1 MIENDPNYAQML
13 YQQYMGM
20 SPGNLA
26 NTAQGVANGSQPPP
40 TIAPPQQGAQLSPN
54 MQLYLQNLSKP
65 SPYTQGLKPLPEY
78 VAPPQFDSNSAYDNL
93 FQKWWDSEANWKYA
107 EPNRMDAYQRTKSD
121 WQDMGTDTDAKL
133 AWLENYRDF
142 TTKHMDL
149 ELRAQQNALFNS
161 GLSKIEKD
169 RAKWDKDHKQAT
181 PMAQIYANPLW

>member
-13 YQQYMGM
+13 YQQFMGM

-26 NTAQGVANGSQPPP
+26 QTAQGVANGSQPPP

-78 VAPPQFDSNSAYDNL
+78 VAPPEFDASSIYDDLIKKYTDYERANFTGHVASSPANMLDQNL
-93 FQKWWDSEANWKYA
+93 ALDQ
-107 EPNRMDAYQRTKSD
+107 
-121 WQDMGTDTDAKL
+121 DAKL
-133 AWLENYRDF
+133 DLLTAWMEGNKRDSWLPQRQYEY
-142 TTKHMDL
+142 DL
-149 ELRAQQNALFNS
+149 
-161 GLSKIEKD
+161 LSKGLAGVDKARTKWEKEN
-169 RAKWDKDHKQAT
+169 KQKS